1 MEEYFEIF
9 RIGLTSTSFS
19 VAVQIT
25 GSTSLYIL
33 RVPYLAI
40 EPTFPHHL
48 NTFDNIPVNYSAG
61 NLVNFLI

>member
-9 RIGLTSTSFS
+9 RIGLTSSSFS

-40 EPTFPHHL
+40 
-48 NTFDNIPVNYSAG
+48 
-61 NLVNFLI
+61 